1 MPPRAALTIPSPLES
16 YARVW
21 RLKDLAAQRRAS
33 QQDLAAQRRAAQQEA
48 EENGQIQQV
57 LRRVQR
63 PEDFDAIWSD
73 LAQINVE
80 KAYELRALHQ
90 RAFPTPAAP
99 GTRAIETVDE
109 AGRPVRRLVEDRP
122 GQTFPIA
129 PNPPATSLIDTVD
142 ETGRPV
148 RRVIEQVPGQ
158 TFPMPPPTSRATPGS
173 FEDFLAA
180 PPEAREQ
187 MMAARRAY
195 TAAGQAP
202 PREGPT
208 EWQEYQEYV
217 RQQMEAQRQ
226 RPRTQ
231 LDARGDPA
239 QGPYQP
245 PLSPEAWRERR
256 LRGRALGP
264 AELPPEALG
273 VGRPDLPRP
282 EAPMGAIPAPGMTL
296 GGLVGGGPSAPPP
309 PPAAPPPM
317 APAPPPAASAAP
329 AVADP
334 APHIARLLAQ
344 EPPGEYDLSDGS
356 VWVKDAQGRVR
367 RLR

>member
-1 MPPRAALTIPSPLES
+1 MPPRAALTTPSPLES
-16 YARVW
+16 SARVC

-99 GTRAIETVDE
+99 GTRAIETVGG

-129 PNPPATSLIDTVD
+129 PTPPATSLIDTVD

-208 EWQEYQEYV
+208 E
-217 RQQMEAQRQ
+217 RQ
-226 RPRTQ
+226 
-231 LDARGDPA
+231 GA
-239 QGPYQP
+239 QGKT
-245 PLSPEAWRERR
+245 
-256 LRGRALGP
+256 RA
-264 AELPPEALG
+264 
-273 VGRPDLPRP
+273 RD
-282 EAPMGAIPAPGMTL
+282 
-296 GGLVGGGPSAPPP
+296 GGGRSPPRSGP
-309 PPAAPPPM
+309 RAGGAA
-317 APAPPPAASAAP
+317 A
-329 AVADP
+329 
-334 APHIARLLAQ
+334 
-344 EPPGEYDLSDGS
+344 
-356 VWVKDAQGRVR
+356 
-367 RLR
+367 